1 MTILLDNI
9 EINVVI
15 NYKNNKNIYFRFKE
29 DGKLYVYCNRFV
41 GESKIKDLIVNN
53 KQAILKMYEKIQE
66 NLDAEN
72 LFYYLGK
79 PYIIVIGE
87 IDKVYIEDG
96 YIFAKSHKELEK
108 FYLKECERLF
118 AIRVED
124 AKKVIV
130 DVPNFRL
137 RLRKMKTRWGV
148 CNVRDKIITLNT
160 ELLKRDIDLLDYVII
175 HEMCHFYEA
184 NHSARFWQKVE
195 KYYPNYKLARKRLR
209 EGLK

>member
-72 LFYYLGK
+72 LSKLIDECDKIQYSK
-79 PYIIVIGE
+79 II
-87 IDKVYIEDG
+87 
-96 YIFAKSHKELEK
+96 EL
-108 FYLKECERLF
+108 RNN
-118 AIRVED
+118 
-124 AKKVIV
+124 AKKRVYEEYTW
-130 DVPNFRL
+130 
-137 RLRKMKTRWGV
+137 K
-148 CNVRDKIITLNT
+148 KIIERYENIF
-160 ELLKRDIDLLDYVII
+160 LKGKN
-175 HEMCHFYEA
+175 E
-184 NHSARFWQKVE
+184 
-195 KYYPNYKLARKRLR
+195 
-209 EGLK
+209 

>member
-41 GESKIKDLIVNN
+41 EESKIKDLIFSN

-108 FYLKECERLF
+108 FYLQECERLF

>member
-29 DGKLYVYCNRFV
+29 DRKLYVYCNRFV
-41 GESKIKDLIVNN
+41 RESKIKDLIFSN

-118 AIRVED
+118 GIRVED